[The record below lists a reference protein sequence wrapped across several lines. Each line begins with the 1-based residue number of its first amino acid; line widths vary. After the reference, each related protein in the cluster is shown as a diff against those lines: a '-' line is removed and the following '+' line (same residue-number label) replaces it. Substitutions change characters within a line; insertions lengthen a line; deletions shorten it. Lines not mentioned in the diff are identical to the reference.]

1 MIYNPRNW
9 TQQKVRK
16 KKIPVLML
24 ILKGVYSWNKGVYS
38 WNKMRSLRSLAMLK
52 CGVELAYIEYNISDS
67 QALF

>member
-38 WNKMRSLRSLAMLK
+38 WNKGVYSWNKGVFSWNKGVYSWNKMRSLRSL
-52 CGVELAYIEYNISDS
+52 E
-67 QALF
+67 